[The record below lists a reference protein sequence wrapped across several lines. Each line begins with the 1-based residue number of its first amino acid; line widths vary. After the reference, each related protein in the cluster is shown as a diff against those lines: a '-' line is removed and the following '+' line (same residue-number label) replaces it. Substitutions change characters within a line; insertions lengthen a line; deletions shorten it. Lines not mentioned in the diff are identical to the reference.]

1 MPKFK
6 VNELISNGEE
16 TLWITDMTDTH
27 YIICNQDGSKTFIR
41 IDQIDKQFEIYKY
54 VRSHGQKITIEEYKG
69 KVKITWDVKSKEE
82 VKTLLQYVVSNFDKM
97 VQQQQ

>member
-54 VRSHGQKITIEEYKG
+54 VRSHTQRISIEEYKG
-69 KVKITWDVKSKEE
+69 KVKIEWDAKSKEDANR
-82 VKTLLQYVVSNFDKM
+82 LLQYVLDNFEKI
-97 VQQQQ
+97 VLT

>member
-41 IDQIDKQFEIYKY
+41 IDQIDKQFETYKY

-69 KVKITWDVKSKEE
+69 KVKIEWDAKSKEDANR
-82 VKTLLQYVVSNFDKM
+82 LLQYVLDNFEKI
-97 VQQQQ
+97 VLT

>member
-27 YIICNQDGSKTFIR
+27 YIICNQDGSKT
-41 IDQIDKQFEIYKY
+41 

>member
-41 IDQIDKQFEIYKY
+41 IDQIDKQFETYKY
-54 VRSHGQKITIEEYKG
+54 VHSHTQRISIEEYKG
-69 KVKITWDVKSKEE
+69 KVKIEWDAKSKEDANR
-82 VKTLLQYVVSNFDKM
+82 LLQYVLDNFEKI
-97 VQQQQ
+97 VLT

>member
-41 IDQIDKQFEIYKY
+41 IDQIDKQFEIYKH
-54 VRSHGQKITIEEYKG
+54 VRSHVQKITIEEYKG
-69 KVKITWDVKSKEE
+69 KVKIEWDAKSKEDANR
-82 VKTLLQYVVSNFDKM
+82 LLQYVLDNFEKI
-97 VQQQQ
+97 VLT